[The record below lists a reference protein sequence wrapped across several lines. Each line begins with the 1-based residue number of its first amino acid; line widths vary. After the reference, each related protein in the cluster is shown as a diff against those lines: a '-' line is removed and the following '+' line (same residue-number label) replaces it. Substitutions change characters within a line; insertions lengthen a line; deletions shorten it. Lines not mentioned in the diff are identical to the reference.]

1 MKNLP
6 KVSVIMSVYNGER
19 YLSQAIESI
28 LNQTFKDFEFIIIN
42 DGSTDNSLKIIERYK
57 KENKRIIL
65 INNRINS
72 GLIKSLNSGLKIA
85 KGKYIAR
92 MDDDDISINTRFSL
106 QYDYLEKH
114 PEIFLVAGG
123 VILIDE
129 GGKVIKKVKPI
140 KKRQRLIKRLLIKNA
155 LFHPSIMFRNTKE
168 IFYRDKMRYVEDY
181 DFYLNILSRGKLISN
196 ISSYV
201 LKCRIRPNSISSLN
215 RAYQRL
221 FLEEV
226 KKFYYQ
232 RLQYGKDEYDK
243 FDSKKIFDLD
253 LNMSDNKIVIESNI
267 ISYFALNNFKKTKKY
282 CNVYFHKYG
291 YFNKFFIYYLATF
304 FGKTILGI
312 IIKFTPSNL
321 LRYMNQ

>member
-1 MKNLP
+1 
-6 KVSVIMSVYNGER
+6 
-19 YLSQAIESI
+19 
-28 LNQTFKDFEFIIIN
+28 
-42 DGSTDNSLKIIERYK
+42 
-57 KENKRIIL
+57 
-65 INNRINS
+65 
-72 GLIKSLNSGLKIA
+72 
-85 KGKYIAR
+85 
-92 MDDDDISINTRFSL
+92 
-106 QYDYLEKH
+106 
-114 PEIFLVAGG
+114 
-123 VILIDE
+123 
-129 GGKVIKKVKPI
+129 
-140 KKRQRLIKRLLIKNA
+140 
-155 LFHPSIMFRNTKE
+155 MFRNTKE